1 MAFWC
6 IFFMGVLILV
16 FGILRLANL
25 FMECLCMAP
34 LTPAVM
40 VMRGLVFHPL
50 FFMVLISG
58 SYFVCLC
65 KRACSRNLL
74 WQYVNSINWI
84 VWVWE
89 GVMSTCVWFG
99 APSMHTISGLSLA

>member
-1 MAFWC
+1 VYIFHGGLDIGFWNFEVGQF
-6 IFFMGVLILV
+6 II
-16 FGILRLANL
+16 
-25 FMECLCMAP
+25 ECLCMAP
-34 LTPAVM
+34 LTPAMM

-99 APSMHTISGLSLA
+99 APSMDTISGLSLA